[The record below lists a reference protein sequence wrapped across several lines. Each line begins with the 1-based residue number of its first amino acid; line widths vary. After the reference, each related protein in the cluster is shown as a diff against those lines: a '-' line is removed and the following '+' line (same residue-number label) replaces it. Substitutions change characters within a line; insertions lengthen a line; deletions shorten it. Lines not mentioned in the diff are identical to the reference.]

1 MRTYIHQLYDN
12 RTDVTY
18 QANFGM
24 IETDFRRKAHYG
36 SLENMLDIV
45 VDPAANAGTIE
56 WISGSRELL
65 TRSKSR
71 SCNLRR

>member
-1 MRTYIHQLYDN
+1 
-12 RTDVTY
+12 
-18 QANFGM
+18 M